1 MSALLIGSMIL
12 FAASAFIGFKFAY
25 FLINNAHDRYLEW
38 KTLRREKSLERV
50 RMRGMLVSLTLLIAA
65 IVLYFLLSLVVLYI
79 AIGYSKELL
88 ANTKQVD
95 SQQLEQLD
103 KRQVEET
110 AQKLQQLP
118 KLELKQKFGDKL
130 NERISANQKDK

>member
-1 MSALLIGSMIL
+1 MFVLLIGSMFM
-12 FAASAFIGFKFAY
+12 FAVSAFIGFKIAY

-38 KTLRREKSLERV
+38 KTLRRKKSLERV

-130 NERISANQKDK
+130 NERISANQKEK